1 MGSASYHTILCVFFL
16 TEALWVGVRVRV
28 LVLVV
33 GLVIPGSWCATS
45 NARFGI
51 SQKLIN

>member
-28 LVLVV
+28 LVV

-45 NARFGI
+45 NARFRI